1 MLFVIIPAIPFLGAL
16 VLLFAGKRIRIA
28 NIPFIASL
36 LVLILGGFELRNVLA
51 GGSLTFRIPFSGPF
65 VPVFQIDPMSA
76 VFVML
81 TAFIWLAVSVY
92 IPFYMQHDG
101 KRRGFEI
108 STLFVLAAVTGV
120 FLAGDLLTMLL
131 FFELMTIA
139 SYFWIVHEWNKEAIR
154 AGYFYLFYS
163 IVGGLLIALG
173 IVLMGSAVN
182 GLPSISAGPAS
193 VINPRVFAISIIIF
207 VIGFGIKA
215 GVVPFH
221 LWLPHAHSIA
231 PAPGSALLSG
241 LLIKVGA
248 YGLIRVGEFAGW
260 GAESGTGVLWLGP
273 VLAVA
278 GICTM
283 LTGVVAALLQSNAK
297 RLLAYHSI
305 SQMGYII
312 LGLGIGLY
320 LGAEGSLG
328 TAGAICHI
336 VNHALFKSAL
346 FIGVGAVY
354 VQTKEIN
361 LYKLGGIW
369 RRLPVTAVLMLLAVF
384 GITGVPGLNGY
395 ASKTMLHHAVSHAA
409 ETGKLWAVWAE
420 RLFLLVGVGT
430 AASFSKLYYLMFLR
444 KPAEVKVTKSKSVR
458 PYLAMGIL
466 TAAMLVIGLAPA
478 YVANNAIAPAV
489 LELGVKKADF
499 GMNNLLFWNSGDLI
513 SVFITLAL
521 GIFVCWIG
529 LKSGIFHWHPPTW
542 LTLEGLARL
551 IFAGLSH
558 LYRSVIGLG
567 RYFVSFAGNAGKAI
581 KTRMYP
587 VLSRFDKSRS
597 GTIGRVDLKGISA
610 DAAIL
615 IIVLIILIVWYT
627 VSGGR
632 QTVRK

>member
-1 MLFVIIPAIPFLGAL
+1 MLPVIIPAVPLLGAL
-16 VLLFAGKRIRIA
+16 VLLLAGKRIRIV
-28 NIPFIASL
+28 NIPFTASL
-36 LVLILGGFELRNVLA
+36 LVLILGGFGLRNVLA
-51 GGSLTFRIPFSGPF
+51 GGSLTFRLPFFGPF
-65 VPVFQIDPMSA
+65 APVFHIDPVSS

-81 TAFIWLAVSVY
+81 TAFVWLAVSVY
-92 IPFYMQHDG
+92 TPFYMKYEGG
-101 KRRGFEI
+101 KWGFEL
-108 STLFVLAAVTGV
+108 SSLFTLAAVSGV

-131 FFELMTIA
+131 FFEIMTIA
-139 SYFWIVHEWNKEAIR
+139 SYFWVVHEWNKEAVR

-163 IVGGLLIALG
+163 IIGGLLIALG

-182 GLPSISAGPAS
+182 GLPSIGASPAS
-193 VINPRVFAISIIIF
+193 VVNARVFSASIVVF

-215 GVVPFH
+215 GIVPFH

-248 YGLIRVGEFAGW
+248 YGLIRIGEIAGL
-260 GAESGTGVLWLGP
+260 GAGTGIGVDWLGP

-278 GICTM
+278 GIVTM
-283 LTGVVAALLQSNAK
+283 LAGVVMALFQSNAK

-320 LGAEGSLG
+320 LGADGILG
-328 TAGAICHI
+328 TAGAVCHI

-361 LYKLGGIW
+361 LYKLGGLW
-369 RRLPVTAVLMLLAVF
+369 RRLSVTAVLMLLAVF

-395 ASKTMLHHAVSHAA
+395 ASKTLLHHAVSHAA

-420 RLFLLVGVGT
+420 RLFWLVGIGT
-430 AASFSKLYYLMFLR
+430 AASFTKLYYLMFLR
-444 KPAEVKVTKSKSVR
+444 KPDEINVTESKSVR
-458 PYLAMGIL
+458 PHLAMGIL
-466 TAAMLVIGLAPA
+466 TAAMLVIGFAPA
-478 YVANNAIAPAV
+478 FAVNNTIAPAV
-489 LELGVKKADF
+489 SELGIEKASF
-499 GMNNLLFWNSGDLI
+499 GINNRLFWNFSDVTGM
-513 SVFITLAL
+513 FITLVL

-529 LKSGIFHWHPPTW
+529 LKSGIFHWHAPSW

-551 IFAGLSH
+551 IFIGFSKLC
-558 LYRSVIGLG
+558 RSVIGLG
-567 RYFVSFAGNAGKAI
+567 RNLVSFAGNAGKAI
-581 KTRMYP
+581 KARMYP

-627 VSGGR
+627 IINP
-632 QTVRK
+632 

>member
-1 MLFVIIPAIPFLGAL
+1 MLPVIIPAVPLLGAL
-16 VLLFAGKRIRIA
+16 VLLLAGKRIRIV
-28 NIPFIASL
+28 NIPFTASL
-36 LVLILGGFELRNVLA
+36 LVLILGGFGLRNVLA
-51 GGSLTFRIPFSGPF
+51 GGSLTFRLPFFGPF
-65 VPVFQIDPMSA
+65 APVFHIDPVSS

-81 TAFIWLAVSVY
+81 TAFVWLAVSVY
-92 IPFYMQHDG
+92 TPFYMKYEGG
-101 KRRGFEI
+101 KRRFEL
-108 STLFVLAAVTGV
+108 SSLFTLAAVSGV

-131 FFELMTIA
+131 FFEIMTIA
-139 SYFWIVHEWNKEAIR
+139 SYFWVVHEWNKEAVR

-163 IVGGLLIALG
+163 IIGGLLIALG
-173 IVLMGSAVN
+173 IVLMGAAAD
-182 GLPSISAGPAS
+182 GLPSIGADPAS
-193 VINPRVFAISIIIF
+193 VVNPRVFAASIIVF

-215 GVVPFH
+215 GIVPFH

-241 LLIKVGA
+241 MLIKVGA
-248 YGLIRVGEFAGW
+248 YGLIRIGEIAGL
-260 GAESGTGVLWLGP
+260 GAESGIGVDWLGP
-273 VLAVA
+273 VLAVT
-278 GICTM
+278 GIVTM
-283 LTGVVAALLQSNAK
+283 LAGVAMALFQSNAK

-312 LGLGIGLY
+312 LGIGLGLY

-328 TAGAICHI
+328 ILGAVCHI

-346 FIGVGAVY
+346 FIGVGTVY

-361 LYKLGGIW
+361 LYKLGGLW
-369 RRLPVTAVLMLLAVF
+369 RRLPVTAVLMLPAVF

-395 ASKTMLHHAVSHAA
+395 ASKTLLHHAVSHAA

-430 AASFSKLYYLMFLR
+430 AASFTKLYYLMFLR
-444 KPAEVKVTKSKSVR
+444 KPDEVKVTEGKSAR
-458 PYLAMGIL
+458 PHLAMGIL
-466 TAAMLVIGLAPA
+466 SAAMLVIGLAPA
-478 YVANNAIAPAV
+478 FAVNNAVVPAV
-489 LELGVKKADF
+489 SELGIEKASF
-499 GMNNLLFWNSGDLI
+499 GIDNQLFWNPGNLSGM
-513 SVFITLAL
+513 FITLVL

-529 LKSGIFHWHPPTW
+529 LKSGIFHWHAPSW

-551 IFAGLSH
+551 IFIGFSKLC
-558 LYRSVIGLG
+558 RSVIGLG
-567 RYFVSFAGNAGKAI
+567 RNLVSFAGNAGKAI
-581 KTRMYP
+581 KARMYP

-627 VSGGR
+627 IINP
-632 QTVRK
+632 